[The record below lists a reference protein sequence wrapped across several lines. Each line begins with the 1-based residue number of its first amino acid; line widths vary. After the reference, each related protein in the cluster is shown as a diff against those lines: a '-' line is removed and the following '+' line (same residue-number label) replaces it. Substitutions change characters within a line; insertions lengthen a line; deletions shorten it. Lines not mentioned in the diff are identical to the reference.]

1 MKQAVQPLREKLSNL
16 SHVRFYSDQWRVLHE
31 RFLCFIAFTSVSQL
45 VEHYHQVQRTDRN
58 NRDAKPS
65 KKSMQ
70 SSKNPEHS
78 KTPIMFSVCASC
90 YVANASMTLAHPI
103 M

>member
-1 MKQAVQPLREKLSNL
+1 MQAMKQAVQPLREKLSNL
-16 SHVRFYSDQWRVLHE
+16 SHVRLYSDQWRVLHE
-31 RFLCFIAFTSVSQL
+31 RYLCFIAFTLVSQL
-45 VEHYHQVQRTDRN
+45 VEHYHQVQCTDRN
-58 NRDAKPS
+58 NRDAKAKPS

-78 KTPIMFSVCASC
+78 KTPIMFSVCC
-90 YVANASMTLAHPI
+90 YLLAV